1 MQKIDLIECKKSDG
15 KFILI
20 FIVLF
25 FAVGLMSHAPRQ
37 APKTYTLTLPYNEWV
52 KYSNGF
58 QFLAEKLRQSD
69 LPSKEVALITDS
81 LLSPFLTHINTQIPR
96 QIEAE
101 KKADSSANKKSE
113 TPKKN

>member
-1 MQKIDLIECKKSDG
+1 MRNLKFYCLAGLLFTCVAFIG
-15 KFILI
+15 KQ
-20 FIVLF
+20 
-25 FAVGLMSHAPRQ
+25 Q